1 MIITDGARVYI
12 EEMMKE
18 AGTTTLRCFNA
29 GAGCCGPSYQLAL
42 ENAQENDIVKL
53 INHIEV
59 ALDPSITDLVR
70 DITLDI
76 EQDEEGSALIISGG
90 SSNCC

>member
-1 MIITDGARVYI
+1 MIITDGAKAYI

-18 AGTTTLRCFNA
+18 AGTTTLRFFNA
-29 GAGCCGPSYQLAL
+29 GAGCCGPSYQLTL
-42 ENAQENDIVKL
+42 DKAQEHDIVER

-59 ALDPSITDLVR
+59 ALDPTIADIVR
-70 DITLDI
+70 NITLDI
-76 EQDEEGSALIISGG
+76 DQDEEGTALIISGG